1 VWVSRIHLARSLP
14 CWFFIIFLWRILI
27 VGKRNSGFVFYWME
41 KNRQYVCRKKTMI
54 NKKTSLCP
62 PCLKNYIM
70 KAPSEFQSVVNSGI
84 DQRELWWIFFILR
97 QTPYV
102 LFVFLV
108 MTNVLISLQVYFTV
122 YEQLKGILSDGW
134 FLKIF
139 LCFVLLSEIWRMSS
153 SVELFVLIY
162 FKTFCSN
169 IVVDGD
175 GQLSVSA
182 NMVAAAGAGAATA
195 TVTNPLWVV
204 KTRLQVS

>member
-1 VWVSRIHLARSLP
+1 MP
-14 CWFFIIFLWRILI
+14 CWFFIIFLWRNLI

-134 FLKIF
+134 FLKSFF
-139 LCFVLLSEIWRMSS
+139 LCFVLLSSS
-153 SVELFVLIY
+153 LRNLVLLNFYLRYEECQVLLNYLFWFILKPFVLI
-162 FKTFCSN
+162 
-169 IVVDGD
+169 
-175 GQLSVSA
+175 L
-182 NMVAAAGAGAATA
+182 
-195 TVTNPLWVV
+195 
-204 KTRLQVS
+204 